1 VNIGDLLSYIAV
13 VVALVAAGGLGLQR
27 ARVSNLDADLK
38 RERGLTE
45 SLREEVDD
53 LKRKRIGDQS
63 QINELSIRLKAAE
76 ELATGEAR
84 WHEMNVNFQEHR
96 TQLMAKL
103 TALDR
108 IEAAVIPKGTGR

>member
-1 VNIGDLLSYIAV
+1 MNLGDLLSYIAV

-53 LKRKRIGDQS
+53 LKAKRVEDAARIGKMQV
-63 QINELSIRLKAAE
+63 ELDAARE
-76 ELATGEAR
+76 MATGEAR
-84 WHEMNVNFQEHR
+84 WREMNANFQEHR
-96 TQLMAKL
+96 QQLMAKL
-103 TALDR
+103 DE
-108 IEAAVIPKGTGR
+108 IEDAIKGAGQ